1 MMGENQFVAG
11 ILAEKSFCSSHINR
25 EQLSVTS
32 DVLWK
37 PTNARFASAAIYIKT
52 DKEKK
57 LIFNQVNKI
66 GLDSEILWSSKQ
78 FYFAKSH
85 LLIHVASTNRYI
97 PCFQISAW
105 HFGNCQVK
113 LLLTTIVLLWFHCQ
127 IFCNIRF
134 LIQNALNRYFEDKL
148 FHIVSHC
155 FLNNVSTS
163 FELLL
168 FLFHWFTVSGS
179 TTQ

>member
-25 EQLSVTS
+25 EQLFVTS

-57 LIFNQVNKI
+57 LIFNQINKI

-85 LLIHVASTNRYI
+85 LLIHVASTNRYN
-97 PCFQISAW
+97 PCFQIKCMTFWDLSSQPIIDN
-105 HFGNCQVK
+105 NCFT
-113 LLLTTIVLLWFHCQ
+113 LIPLP
-127 IFCNIRF
+127 NI
-134 LIQNALNRYFEDKL
+134 L
-148 FHIVSHC
+148 
-155 FLNNVSTS
+155 
-163 FELLL
+163 
-168 FLFHWFTVSGS
+168 
-179 TTQ
+179 